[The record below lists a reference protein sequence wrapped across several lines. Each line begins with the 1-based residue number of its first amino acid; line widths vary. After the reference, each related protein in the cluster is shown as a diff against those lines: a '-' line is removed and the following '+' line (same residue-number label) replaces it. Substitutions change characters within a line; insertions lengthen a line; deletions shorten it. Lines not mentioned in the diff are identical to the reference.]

1 MEQLYAILACIILG
15 CLAVFQVALVAGAP
29 IGRFAWGGQHD
40 VLPRK
45 LRIGS
50 IVSILL
56 YALFGY
62 TALAQAGLVPVL
74 VNQSFTGVFMWVLTG
89 YFTLGVVMNAI
100 SRSKPERFVMTPVAL
115 VLAILFLLLSL
126 G

>member
-1 MEQLYAILACIILG
+1 MEQLYAISACIILG

-29 IGRFAWGGQHD
+29 LGRFAWGGQHD
-40 VLPRK
+40 VLPQK
-45 LRIGS
+45 LRVGS
-50 IVSILL
+50 VVSVVL

-62 TALAQAGLVPVL
+62 TALAKAELVPAL
-74 VNQSFTGVFMWVLTG
+74 ISEGFTDVFMWVLTA
-89 YFTLGVVMNAI
+89 YFTVGVFMNAI

-115 VLAILFLLLSL
+115 VLAVLFLLLSL